1 MGNHVYQ
8 GSAHFFCN
16 GANNKYFRLCGPW
29 GLHYNCSVLLWELK
43 AAIDNMQINKH
54 SCIPIKLFTATGE
67 RLDDGPDLACRLCFP
82 TCFLDKGNI
91 TGNRAGLFIPYFQYR
106 IVEGISS
113 GEDDESSSGC
123 AEF

>member
-1 MGNHVYQ
+1 MMG
-8 GSAHFFCN
+8 
-16 GANNKYFRLCGPW
+16 
-29 GLHYNCSVLLWELK
+29 
-43 AAIDNMQINKH
+43 QIW
-54 SCIPIKLFTATGE
+54 PA
-67 RLDDGPDLACRLCFP
+67 DCFP

-123 AEF
+123 AEFEST